1 MNINEEEDL
10 NNKEEELKEF
20 ANQTAKIYYMNNT
33 IEEFELPLS
42 LNEFRTQI
50 KNLLHIESKNN
61 DEIFVLYKSNEDKD
75 ENTKDIEAKTDDDY
89 TLLLKRMKE
98 NKIKDGT
105 IFIESEKVPSEISRK
120 TPETFEEEIQ
130 YVIEREL
137 KGAAERIKKYL
148 SGNKKCYPSVKNQK
162 NKICSKCCRN
172 IIGDIYKSVTDYEGK
187 IYCEKCSYSEKE
199 PTFIIH

>member
-1 MNINEEEDL
+1 MIDNEEEDL
-10 NNKEEELKEF
+10 KKQEEELKEL
-20 ANQTAKIYYMNNT
+20 ANQTANIYYMNNT
-33 IEEFELPLS
+33 IEEFDLPLS
-42 LNEFRTQI
+42 LNEFRNEI

-61 DEIFVLYKSNEDKD
+61 DEIFVLYKLNED
-75 ENTKDIEAKTDDDY
+75 ENKNEIEAKTDDDY

-98 NKIKDGT
+98 GIIKDRT
-105 IFIESEKVPSEISRK
+105 IFIETDKVPSEISRN